1 MCNGLLQCWLFTLY
15 HGFISSE
22 MWFAKSPGDLWPVKR
37 YDVTHDEETQ
47 NLIVFLARLLLDI
60 LFFLVVGVTLI
71 GGVLF
76 GIILDKY
83 AELRQIA
90 EETTSDQRNSC
101 FICLIPREEFDKN
114 GASGGFPMH
123 VEDDHHLWYYIY
135 FLVYLDLGGMSRD
148 TSELNGP
155 ENYVRGK
162 IVDDPFNVDWFPR
175 EAAMV
180 LEKEEPLDLVHKTLT
195 DVEMISHD
203 VELMKQECGTLRS
216 DMASAMKTL
225 KYVKKKEDGGQ
236 Q

>member
-1 MCNGLLQCWLFTLY
+1 
-15 HGFISSE
+15 

-195 DVEMISHD
+195 DVETISHD